1 MFEGQKEEVTRETTV
16 PVHRKKKVV
25 VVEKVPEVVERVPE
39 KKFRKEEVHP
49 EEKGKKIKIVGE
61 IPEVG

>member
-1 MFEGQKEEVTRETTV
+1 MEDI
-16 PVHRKKKVV
+16 
-25 VVEKVPEVVERVPE
+25 PEVVKRIPE
-39 KKFRKEEVHP
+39 KKVRKEEVFP

>member
-25 VVEKVPEVVERVPE
+25 VVEEVPEVVERVPE

-49 EEKGKKIKIVGE
+49 EEKRKKIKIIGE